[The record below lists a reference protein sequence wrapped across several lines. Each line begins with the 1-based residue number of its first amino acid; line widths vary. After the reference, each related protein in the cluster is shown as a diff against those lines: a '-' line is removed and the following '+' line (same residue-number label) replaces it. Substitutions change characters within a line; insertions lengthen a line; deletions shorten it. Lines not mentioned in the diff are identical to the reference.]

1 MIRIALVLVCVGASV
16 AQAQIVDPAKCL
28 DLDTTP
34 GAVLEP
40 APPAD
45 QVETPIPWTDFVVEG
60 TLVDPV
66 GTVHAMLAPTLE
78 GYRTSLTAT
87 NLREVAKV
95 TAKLGYQLVHHE
107 MRGLTLV
114 LRLGPLPMVRKVDVR
129 VDQGWFD
136 RLLDDEVRRRMLVRV
151 GSYLPFDPL
160 TRDCALQDERLR
172 IEEYLHDEGFPDPT
186 VKVLPSFDEDAV
198 TILVKVELGAEYR
211 LARGEP
217 QVILPPGFVAITPA
231 EIKPLFEHRRICFI
245 AACFGTEQFTR
256 SQHQDDLQKV
266 RELFHRNGYFAARVV
281 SSFDPKT
288 SFDRRTKSVHVT
300 LTIDP
305 RRKLD
310 LRFEGIDSATVDDDN
325 LRKHLTFED
334 AGSTD
339 DVEAANSARSLQT
352 YLQQRGRFDAR
363 VTWSRDR
370 FDEFD
375 RITFHI
381 LQGPTRLV
389 RQVQFVCDGRTCE
402 KHRDPF
408 DSETLAGIVAT
419 KTEDFTGDLLGTNVS
434 ATSPELA
441 TDVDRIREAYRR
453 VGYREAEIS
462 VTASTIPMPPAE
474 VFPPS
479 AALTAALVEENA
491 SDSLHVRF
499 AIDQGE
505 PTMLARVELE
515 GGDTGAKQA
524 LAGGLCDELLRE
536 LAGELRAPQLARR
549 ADPNRCAAVVAKLPF
564 REDDVSLTHD
574 RLRDVLFKQ
583 GRPNAIVDYE
593 ARVLGAR
600 TVEAHYTLHSID
612 ERRIGKIVVRGN
624 FRTMPAVIY
633 DRLGLHEGQL
643 LTSDALAEA
652 ARRLRNTG
660 LFEAVNVD
668 FIDKDSDAGEINAVV
683 RIEERYDQTA
693 QLDFQVGGS
702 TYNGVFAT
710 VTGAMRNILGTGAV
724 LTATVTRGDKIQDY
738 ESKLIIPKWLTHI
751 CLPGTNQCGQADITG
766 LYLNQDTPRFGWLTT
781 EGVTTGLTFLDSYP
795 RTTRHDAWAW
805 SFGVHYDYRLRTRN
819 IDALRPIGADMDD
832 PQVAVSTE
840 TGSVAATFDLDHRND
855 RNGQLAPLAP
865 ERGYHLF
872 GQFAYAM
879 PDTLPVLS
887 TLGGQFTFIKLSAS
901 GSYFHLFGKNLVVR
915 GDLRYDEGFPLGG
928 AALLPE
934 VERFFAGGDNTVR
947 GYADDRLATE
957 IIQVGVPPLSN
968 VSQIRV
974 IPAGG
979 DIRVLGSLDAQYHIA
994 WIMAGALFTDAGLV
1008 ANQWRLVRTDD
1019 IRPSTGVGLRFLS
1032 PFGIAAVE
1040 YAVPLA
1046 PHLGDDPRGRYHLY
1060 FAARAQF

>member
-1 MIRIALVLVCVGASV
+1 MIRVALVLWMLGATAAY
-16 AQAQIVDPAKCL
+16 AQRASPASCL
-28 DLDTTP
+28 DVDTTP
-34 GAVLEP
+34 GALLE
-40 APPAD
+40 AAGPAD
-45 QVETPIPWTDFVVEG
+45 QLETPIPWSDFVVEG
-60 TLVDPV
+60 QLVDPV
-66 GTVHAMLAPTLE
+66 NTVHAMLAPTLE
-78 GYRTSLTAT
+78 QYRTTLTPTSL
-87 NLREVAKV
+87 RDIAKV
-95 TAKLGYQLVHHE
+95 TTQLGYQLVRHE
-107 MRGLTLV
+107 LRGSTLV
-114 LRLGPLPMVRKVDVR
+114 LRLAPLPMVRHVEVHIR
-129 VDQGWFD
+129 QGLFEQ
-136 RLLDDEVRRRMLVRV
+136 LLDDEVRRRMLVRV
-151 GSYLPFDPL
+151 GSYLPFDPRP
-160 TRDCALQDERLR
+160 RDCLLA
-172 IEEYLHDEGFPDPT
+172 EESARVADYLHDEGYFRATADVLPDFDGNQVT
-186 VKVLPSFDEDAV
+186 IVVKVGLGDEYKLAPSNV
-198 TILVKVELGAEYR
+198 
-211 LARGEP
+211 
-217 QVILPPGFVAITPA
+217 QVLLPPGFVAIS
-231 EIKPLFEHRRICFI
+231 ERSIKQLFSHEGLCVPFFCSSR
-245 AACFGTEQFTR
+245 FTR
-256 SQHQDDLQKV
+256 EEHQEDLQKV
-266 RELFHRNGYFAARVV
+266 RDLFHRHGYFAARVT

-288 SFDRRTKSVHVT
+288 SFDPHTKSVHVT

-310 LRFEGIDSATVDDDN
+310 LRFEGIDSATVDDEN
-325 LRKHLTFED
+325 LRRHLTFEE

-339 DVEAANSARSLQT
+339 DVEAGNSARSLQT
-352 YLQQRGRFDAR
+352 YLQTRGRFDAR
-363 VTWSRDR
+363 VTWSRER

-389 RQVQFVCDGRTCE
+389 RQVQFVCDGKPCSKGRS
-402 KHRDPF
+402 PL

-453 VGYREAEIS
+453 AGYRDAEIA
-462 VTASTIPMPPAE
+462 VTASTVPMPAPDAA
-474 VFPPS
+474 PPS
-479 AALTAALVEENA
+479 AAVTAALVEEGS
-491 SDSLHVRF
+491 SDSLYVRF

-515 GGDTGAKQA
+515 PADQSAKQA
-524 LAGGLCDELLRE
+524 FSTGLCDQLLHE
-536 LAGELRAPQLARR
+536 LASELHAPQLATRV
-549 ADPNRCAAVVAKLPF
+549 APDRCVAAVSAVPF
-564 REDDVSLTHD
+564 REDDVALTRD
-574 RLRDVLFKQ
+574 LLRDFLFKQ
-583 GRPNAIVDYE
+583 GRPRADIAYE
-593 ARVLGAR
+593 ARILGPHA
-600 TVEAHYTLHSID
+600 VEAHYTVQTID

-624 FRTMPAVIY
+624 FQTRSSVIY
-633 DRLGLHEGQL
+633 DRLDLHEGQL

-668 FIDKDSDAGEINAVV
+668 LVDVNSGGNEVNAVV
-683 RIEERYDQTA
+683 RIEERYDQFA
-693 QLDFQVGGS
+693 EVDLQAGYS
-702 TYNGVFAT
+702 TYNSLFGT
-710 VTGAMRNILGTGAV
+710 INWLQRNIWGTGAAFTLL
-724 LTATVTRGDKIQDY
+724 LTQGDKIQDY
-738 ESKLIIPKWLTHI
+738 EPKLIIPKWITH
-751 CLPGTNQCGQADITG
+751 LGGQADITG
-766 LYLNQDTPRFGWLTT
+766 IYLRQDTPRFGWLTT
-781 EGVTTGLTFLDSYP
+781 EGVTTGVTWLDNKP
-795 RTTRHDAWAW
+795 RTPGHDAYAW
-805 SFGVHYDYRLRTRN
+805 SVGVHYDYRLRTRN

-840 TGSVAATFDLDHRND
+840 TGSIGATFELDHRDD

-865 ERGYHLF
+865 EKGYHLF

-879 PDTLPVLS
+879 PDTLPFLS
-887 TLGGQFTFIKLSAS
+887 TLGGQYTFIKVSAS

-957 IIQVGVPPLSN
+957 IVQVGVPPLSN

-979 DIRVLGSLDAQYHIA
+979 DIRLLGSLDAQYHIA
-994 WIMAGALFTDAGLV
+994 WIMAGAVFADAGMV
-1008 ANQWRLVRTDD
+1008 ANEWKLVRTDD

-1032 PFGIAAVE
+1032 PFGIAAIE